1 MLHTRNGG
9 KNMEKTTMTVKELAI
24 QLGISIPKA
33 YELIRSPSFPSIKIG
48 SRIIVPIEE
57 YKRWLKKS
65 SGGVVDE
72 RNNDI

>member
-1 MLHTRNGG
+1 MLHKKWRKT
-9 KNMEKTTMTVKELAI
+9 NMEKTTMTVKELAI

-33 YELIRSPSFPSIKIG
+33 YELIRNPSFPSIKIG

-57 YKRWLKKS
+57 YKRWLKES
-65 SGGVVDE
+65 SGGALNE

>member
-9 KNMEKTTMTVKELAI
+9 KKMEKTTMTVKELAI

-57 YKRWLKKS
+57 YKRWLKES